1 MLNDML
7 QLFRPL
13 DFLKVQNARR
23 GVYQIKL
30 PLIFAAIIIFLQSYG
45 KSSINILA
53 DDAFIART
61 MLFLQILVPFTI
73 AALAAVATFPSKIM
87 DTKLSG
93 NPKPKLR
100 RKVRGEFIE
109 EELTRRRY
117 VCLLFGY
124 LALLGIL
131 LLLLGII
138 LPDIIRLLA
147 MIPWLGGEPVQYAAL
162 GIFAFMSGNLLSNT
176 LLGLFYLSDRIHR
189 QD

>member
-1 MLNDML
+1 MLSDLL

-23 GVYQIKL
+23 VVYQLKL
-30 PLIFAAIIIFLQSYG
+30 PLVFACAIIFLQSYG
-45 KSSINILA
+45 RDSFDVLA
-53 DDAFIART
+53 DDAFIAKT
-61 MLFLQILVPFTI
+61 ILFLQILVPFTI

-100 RKVRGEFIE
+100 RKVRGEFVE

-124 LALLGIL
+124 LALLGIIL
-131 LLLLGII
+131 LLMGII
-138 LPDIIRLLA
+138 LPDVLRLIVML
-147 MIPWLGGEPVQYAAL
+147 PWVSEDAVQYAAL
-162 GIFAFMSGNLLSNT
+162 GVFAFLAGNLLSNT

-189 QD
+189 TE